1 MYVMRF
7 VHFFLHY
14 FTPHHTNNQKA
25 KVLHL
30 STILY
35 LLAFIFFIQAVI
47 SFLPLTGARV
57 LGYASQI
64 SVFDIISISNQ
75 KRTSQGIP
83 ELKHSQLLSEAA
95 RKKGEHMLANDY
107 WAHVAP
113 DGTQP
118 WYFFSLVGYNYRYA
132 GENLAR
138 DFASANSAVEA
149 WMASPSHRENLLS
162 PKYTEIGVAVVE
174 GDLNGVDTT
183 IIVQLFG
190 TQASSSQLPL
200 AQANSDSRKSL
211 ASQSGSIA
219 GSLNENSMPVST
231 SLDLEEVSPFDSND
245 SNLPA
250 LVNQDA
256 DFKISPFDTTK
267 NVSLAIVGLLFVA
280 TIVDGFVI
288 AVRKTPRVGGKSFA
302 HFAFLTMIILIIV
315 VAKAGEIL

>member
-1 MYVMRF
+1 MKF

-25 KVLHL
+25 KVLHS

-35 LLAFIFFIQAVI
+35 ILAFIFLIQAVI

-64 SVFDIISISNQ
+64 SVSDIISISNQ

-95 RKKGEHMLANDY
+95 RKKGEHMIANDY

-138 DFASANSAVEA
+138 DFANANSAVEA

-200 AQANSDSRKSL
+200 AQANSDSHKLL

-219 GSLNENSMPVST
+219 GSLNENSMPVAT
-231 SLDLEEVSPFDSND
+231 SLGSEESSPFDSNL
-245 SNLPA
+245 SA
-250 LVNQDA
+250 LVNQNS

-267 NVSLAIVGLLFVA
+267 SVSLAVVGILSVA

-288 AVRKTPRVGGKSFA
+288 ATRKTPRVSGKSFA
-302 HFAFLTMIILIIV
+302 HFAFLIMIILIIV